1 MSKGLQ
7 YKNGSLSVSMGE
19 TGNTTT
25 IAASNYN
32 LTTTTGENGTTV
44 ITLAFNKTLFVDAAT
59 RKIIVLTKQEHLY
72 MSHTKQQLRKAH
84 LTIIQL

>member
-44 ITLAFNKTLFVDAAT
+44 ITLAFN
-59 RKIIVLTKQEHLY
+59 
-72 MSHTKQQLRKAH
+72 
-84 LTIIQL
+84 